1 MSNNAAAAAAVN
13 DANES
18 NAQSNSV
25 PYVIRVTFLGVA
37 GILANTTNSTD
48 NEKLQTDSSVNFPPP
63 SKLRAVATI
72 SRTYKSGGKPS
83 GLSNYLS
90 KPPSTGGGSSE
101 LNSSNSPIY
110 TERFVAVWNDDC
122 AEVHKNLINTSNEVA
137 FEADLVPSK
146 SESENNPSSTFAPK
160 MFCVTLGLVA
170 DKEEDKTPNEGGG
183 VSAMVAIP
191 IGFSNLTITGEETL
205 NGRRKQLDLPMTSV
219 NNLIGPFDV
228 ESPLIKL
235 TKDDG
240 ADATATNREKTKKSK
255 SLVKRMFK
263 KGSKSANGTGQIGGL
278 PTIAE
283 RNHFLERFGVDESG
297 DAIVRVAL
305 EVFPRGSELEK
316 TFKQRAKLRKRKQR
330 NQAVTN
336 AEATGTPAAMQS
348 SEGERIDD
356 IAVSSSSLV
365 DDADDA
371 SSDSDYSQSYTQ
383 ISSESWND
391 DNTESWGDD
400 EETFATFEDTVVT
413 TDTMDTRELSVPAS
427 TPQVKGVFERMFD
440 CAVPTCTK
448 EEDYLKVD
456 DYNIDTVASAVASMS
471 VSDNNTMPDGN
482 AEKNF
487 PTLVVTTKLGESA
500 KTTVTTN
507 PTKSEPPPVAIQ
519 KQEGSTEDAHDSN
532 VAEVLS
538 FNDAS
543 IQFQQSTE
551 SSHDADVPKNS
562 KPNDMLVKPMLVETV
577 STTNNLTEEPE
588 KDVMPKK
595 KDKTR
600 GFSMFRRNHTTKKD
614 KKLQRAVVESPSLVE
629 TIPNEILNQIDE
641 EIEGHEFTLA
651 QLHSQNS
658 S

>member
-1 MSNNAAAAAAVN
+1 MSNNAAAAAA
-13 DANES
+13 DDTNES

-25 PYVIRVTFLGVA
+25 PYVIRVTILGVA
-37 GILANTTNSTD
+37 GILANTTNNTD
-48 NEKLQTDSSVNFPPP
+48 NERLQTDSSVNFPPP
-63 SKLRAVATI
+63 SNLRAVVTI
-72 SRTYKSGGKPS
+72 SRTYTSGGKPS
-83 GLSNYLS
+83 GLSDYLS

-101 LNSSNSPIY
+101 MNSSNSPIY

-122 AEVHKNLINTSNEVA
+122 TEVNKNLINTSNEVA
-137 FEADLVPSK
+137 FEADLIPSK
-146 SESENNPSSTFAPK
+146 SESENDPSSKFAPK

-170 DKEEDKTPNEGGG
+170 DKKEDETPNEGGG
-183 VSAMVAIP
+183 ISPMVAIP

-205 NGRRKQLDLPMTSV
+205 NGRRKQLDLPLTSV
-219 NNLIGPFDV
+219 KNLIGPFGV

-235 TKDDG
+235 TKADG
-240 ADATATNREKTKKSK
+240 ADATATNGEKTKKSK

-263 KGSKSANGTGQIGGL
+263 KGTKSANGAGQLGGL

-283 RNHFLERFGVDESG
+283 RNVFIERFGVDQSG

-316 TFKQRAKLRKRKQR
+316 TFKQKAKLRKRKQR
-330 NQAVTN
+330 KQAATN
-336 AEATGTPAAMQS
+336 AEAMGTPAAIHS
-348 SEGERIDD
+348 SEGERSDD

-391 DNTESWGDD
+391 GTTETWGDD

-413 TDTMDTRELSVPAS
+413 MDTMDTRDLISAPAS
-427 TPQVKGVFERMFD
+427 TPKVSGVFERMFD

-448 EEDYLKVD
+448 EQDYLKVD
-456 DYNIDTVASAVASMS
+456 EFNIDTVASAVASMS
-471 VSDNNTMPDGN
+471 VSDNNTLPDGN
-482 AEKNF
+482 TEKNV

-500 KTTVTTN
+500 KTKGASDVSMASKTAK
-507 PTKSEPPPVAIQ
+507 PQISSQ
-519 KQEGSTEDAHDSN
+519 GSTENAHDSN

-538 FNDAS
+538 FNDVS
-543 IQFQQSTE
+543 VQLQQSTG
-551 SSHDADVPKNS
+551 SSHDADVPKGS
-562 KPNDMLVKPMLVETV
+562 KSNDMLVKPMVAATV
-577 STTNNLTEEPE
+577 PTTNNLTKEPG
-588 KDVMPKK
+588 KDVIPK

-614 KKLQRAVVESPSLVE
+614 NKLQPAVVETPPLVE
-629 TIPNEILNQIDE
+629 TIPNEILNQIEE

-651 QLHSQNS
+651 QHSQNS